1 MRAMPAQTA
10 EFPEGEQPE
19 VSFSL
24 APGLRS
30 SLRRWTAQHASR
42 RSRRPARAGVSRADV
57 MEGGRRPVL
66 FLDML
71 CFGIAGSVARVDV
84 VLAFVFLLAGLSAL
98 VAFAFLATRG
108 VGHADSSV
116 VQGIIT
122 RRPVED
128 R

>member
-24 APGLRS
+24 APGFVHPCDGGQLSTQVDDREG
-30 SLRRWTAQHASR
+30 RRELACLVRTLWK
-42 RSRRPARAGVSRADV
+42 AG
-57 MEGGRRPVL
+57 RPVL

-122 RRPVED
+122 LRPVED